1 MHKDHLSYIFH
12 RLLRQLV
19 LDSMAHSLQPDS
31 SSSGIRDVISS
42 SSTPKQ
48 DVKFTVYT
56 LWNTLDLCKH
66 ILLDSEESLD
76 QIKDKLKNRC
86 TQAELAVIS
95 EEANE
100 LLSLAA
106 QLQRHTEYIEERCGR
121 LCKRVGCAE
130 DT

>member
-1 MHKDHLSYIFH
+1 
-12 RLLRQLV
+12 
-19 LDSMAHSLQPDS
+19 MANNLQPDS
-31 SSSGIRDVISS
+31 SLSGMRDVISS

-48 DVKFTVYT
+48 DVKFNVYT
-56 LWNTLDLCKH
+56 LWNTLDLCRC

-76 QIKDKLKNRC
+76 KIKHKLKNKC
-86 TQAELAVIS
+86 TQAELTVIS

-106 QLQRHTEYIEERCGR
+106 QLQRHTEYIEERCGH